1 MRPVALRLAIP
12 PPLVLLAV
20 VAPQPALAADH
31 DVGEGQTYAT
41 PAEVPWA
48 SLQPGDTVRIHA
60 RAEPYRERW
69 GITVSGTA
77 DAPISIVGVPAD
89 DGTPPTID
97 GQDAIDGPDA
107 HPRGLITIREGAQ
120 HLRVR
125 CLELRGAH
133 PEHGFPD
140 AASGIYVES
149 GRNLDFEAL
158 TIHGCGNGFFVA
170 PDAADIRLADSIV
183 FGNGNDGSIY
193 EHNAYTESDG
203 IVYEGNRFGPLREAA
218 LGTNIK
224 DRSADTIIRYNWVEG
239 GNRSLDLVEPEDGA
253 PAFGAAAQTSPAF
266 VYGNV
271 FIKRDDAPTNSQ
283 VVHFGGDLGG
293 GGEREN
299 LYFYANTVFSTRP
312 TTTGFYLNAAAPH
325 AVIVDNIFF
334 TTQGGA
340 SLRMFDTD
348 TSTAT
353 TGSFDHNWVIDG
365 WVLSADPGLAFDG
378 LAQTGTL
385 GGADPG
391 FASIVDED
399 LHLVADAAVR
409 DAGVALPAELAA
421 MPPTSEPTAPGLAPR
436 IDDGLPDLGAFEY
449 CEGECGGG
457 DTSGGTDGGTDDG
470 GADGSADEG
479 PATGDGTVGSEAS
492 AGDGSA
498 GDGAGGTAD
507 SSGAQ
512 GPGASDD
519 GDADGCGCGATAPS
533 ATAWLLAL
541 VLLAR
546 RRRSGNSTRE
556 A

>member
-1 MRPVALRLAIP
+1 MRSALRLAIP
-12 PPLVLLAV
+12 PLALLI
-20 VAPQPALAADH
+20 VAAARPALAADY
-31 DVGEGQTYAT
+31 DVGDGQTYAT

-69 GITVSGTA
+69 GITVSGTV

-89 DGTPPTID
+89 DGAPPVID
-97 GQDAIDGPDA
+97 GQDAIEGPDA
-107 HPRGLITIREGAQ
+107 HPRGLITIREGAE
-120 HLRVR
+120 HLIVR
-125 CLELRGAH
+125 GLELRGAH
-133 PEHGFPD
+133 PDNGFPD

-149 GRNLDFEAL
+149 GRDLDFEAL

-239 GNRSLDLVEPEDGA
+239 GNRALDLVEPEEGA
-253 PAFGAAAQTSPAF
+253 PVFGAAAQTNPTF

-340 SLRMFDTD
+340 SLRMLDTD

-391 FASIVDED
+391 FVSIVDED

-421 MPPTSEPTAPGLAPR
+421 MPPTSQPTAPGSEARP
-436 IDDGLPDLGAFEY
+436 DDGSPDLGAFEY
-449 CEGECGGG
+449 CEGACGGG
-457 DTSGGTDGGTDDG
+457 DTTGGSDGGTDDG
-470 GADGSADEG
+470 GADGSAGDG
-479 PATGDGTVGSEAS
+479 PATADGTQGDDAS

-498 GDGAGGTAD
+498 GDGTGGTAG
-507 SSGAQ
+507 SSDTDD
-512 GPGASDD
+512 PDASGDD
-519 GDADGCGCGATAPS
+519 GAGGCGCGATAQPS
-533 ATAWLLAL
+533 AAAWLVAL
-541 VLLAR
+541 LWR
-546 RRRSGNSTRE
+546 RRRSGNSTRDE
-556 A
+556 

>member
-1 MRPVALRLAIP
+1 MRPALRLAIP
-12 PPLVLLAV
+12 PLALLT
-20 VAPQPALAADH
+20 VAAARPALAADH

-89 DGTPPTID
+89 DGTPPCID

-107 HPRGLITIREGAQ
+107 HPRGLVTIREGAQ
-120 HLRVR
+120 HLIVR
-125 CLELRGAH
+125 GLELRGAH

-253 PAFGAAAQTSPAF
+253 PVFGEAAQTSPAY

-312 TTTGFYLNAAAPH
+312 TTTGFFLNAAAPH

-353 TGSFDHNWVIDG
+353 TGTFDHNWVIDG

-391 FASIVDED
+391 FVSIVDED

-421 MPPTSEPTAPGLAPR
+421 MPPTSEPAAPGLAPR
-436 IDDGLPDLGAFEY
+436 IDDGLLDLGAFEY

-457 DTSGGTDGGTDDG
+457 DTSGGTDGGSDD

-479 PATGDGTVGSEAS
+479 PATASGTSSGDDAPGGGASEGADATDAGSS
-492 AGDGSA
+492 
-498 GDGAGGTAD
+498 GAGGSAAD
-507 SSGAQ
+507 EGN
-512 GPGASDD
+512 G
-519 GDADGCGCGATAPS
+519 GCGCGANGRPAT
-533 ATAWLLAL
+533 TAWLLVAL
-541 VLLAR
+541 LR
-546 RRRSGNSTRE
+546 RRRSGNSTRSH
-556 A
+556 